1 MREGRTIG
9 IEWERR
15 NLAFTMKK
23 NTNRSLCVSGFP
35 ASCLTSP
42 FKTFFSKES
51 TSLRGNFE
59 GKKTLK
65 IIPYV
70 IASICSQ
77 YSLNLLLYLQ
87 NIMDFLRLRVRLL
100 HKSARDCHFF
110 YLSTH
115 AIKISEN

>member
-51 TSLRGNFE
+51 TSFRGNFE